1 MPLNL
6 SKGVTCEMRKAVV
19 GPEERPDLG
28 VEGEDGSQ
36 GEQEL
41 QQAQEDV
48 VHQVVVASPV
58 LKISGMGEMKHEE
71 EKNSE

>member
-1 MPLNL
+1 MLE
-6 SKGVTCEMRKAVV
+6 VVV

-41 QQAQEDV
+41 QQAEEDV
-48 VHQVVVASPV
+48 VNQIEVASPV
-58 LKISGMGEMKHEE
+58 LKIKWDW
-71 EKNSE
+71 

>member
-1 MPLNL
+1 MLE
-6 SKGVTCEMRKAVV
+6 VVV
-19 GPEERPDLG
+19 GPEECQDLG

-48 VHQVVVASPV
+48 VRQVVVASPV
-58 LKISGMGEMKHEE
+58 LKKISGMGGIHIK
-71 EKNSE
+71 

>member
-1 MPLNL
+1 MLE
-6 SKGVTCEMRKAVV
+6 VVV
-19 GPEERPDLG
+19 GPEECPDPG

-48 VHQVVVASPV
+48 VR
-58 LKISGMGEMKHEE
+58 
-71 EKNSE
+71 